1 MSAPE
6 RTPRAEARADPG
18 RRAAPR
24 PLAGALS
31 NLTAALAPA
40 TQLARVQELWP
51 QAVGP
56 AIAGAARPVA
66 EHDGVVTV
74 ACEAAVWAAELELLG
89 PELIARLNA
98 LLGDAEVR
106 ELRCRTG

>member
-1 MSAPE
+1 MSAPK
-6 RTPRAEARADPG
+6 RIPRASPAARPG
-18 RRAAPR
+18 RRAGPR

-40 TQLARVQELWP
+40 TPLARVQELWP

-66 EHDGVVTV
+66 ERDGVVTV

-89 PELIARLNA
+89 PELIPRLNA
-98 LLGDAEVR
+98 LLDGEEVR